1 VSKETK
7 IDTPAV
13 EGFFTQGKE
22 PCLIGGR
29 YRESGGYCFPKNLG
43 GSDPDF
49 PDDQIEEVT
58 LSRSGKIWSYT
69 NSTYPPPPPFIAAEP
84 YEPIVIAAVE
94 LEKEKMVVLGQVV
107 DGFSV
112 EDLYI
117 GMSVEVEVGT
127 LYEDSEYR
135 YLTWMW
141 KPLPEQN
148 IKGKK

>member
-1 VSKETK
+1 METALNVCTFLKGIKQGVQKTK

-49 PDDQIEEVT
+49 PDDEIEEVT
-58 LSRSGKIWSYT
+58 LSRFGKIWSYT

-94 LEKEKMVVLGQVV
+94 LEKKNGCVRSSRRWIQ
-107 DGFSV
+107 
-112 EDLYI
+112 
-117 GMSVEVEVGT
+117 
-127 LYEDSEYR
+127 R
-135 YLTWMW
+135 
-141 KPLPEQN
+141 
-148 IKGKK
+148 